1 MLETLAISSGIARVA
16 GSIAAV
22 GFVCLAGFQVALA
35 SGAPWGSAAW
45 GGGHD
50 RLPRPLRIASAISA
64 VVWLAA
70 ALLVLGRAGFSISPV
85 PPEVARWGTWV
96 LVGLLAAGALMNL
109 ASSSRW
115 ERFLMSPFALLLSA
129 LCLVA
134 ALGP

>member
-1 MLETLAISSGIARVA
+1 LEIVVLSSRIAPVA
-16 GSIAAV
+16 ASIAAV
-22 GFVCLAGFQVALA
+22 GFVCLAGFQVALT
-35 SGAPWGSAAW
+35 SGAPWGRAAW

-50 RLPRPLRIASAISA
+50 RLPLRLRIASAISA

-70 ALLVLGRAGFSISPV
+70 ALLVLGRAGFSISPI
-85 PPEVARWGTWV
+85 PADVARWGTWV
-96 LVGLLAAGALMNL
+96 LVGLLGLGALLNL

-115 ERFLMSPFALLLSA
+115 ERFLMSPIALLLST